1 MSSIE
6 TAPRPRRRPA
16 ALPVHLLRP
25 ALGLLLLAALGI
37 AAALIGDS
45 AMRTDFQARFQPP
58 ALAHPFGTDQLGRD
72 MLARTLAGLGVSMQV
87 GFAAATISTIVAILL
102 ALAAGLHRATDAAVS
117 FVIDLFLGL
126 PHLVLLVLL
135 SFAFGGGTQ
144 AVILAVALTHWP
156 RLSRVLRAELM
167 QVQASDY
174 VRSSYALGRS
184 RGFVLLRHVL
194 PHLLPQAVVGFIL
207 LFPHAILHEAG
218 LTFLGFGLEPSR
230 PAIGILLAD
239 AMKTLAAGRWWLAL
253 FPGLCLLGL
262 VLAFDGIGNA
272 VRRALDPRSAAP

>member
-6 TAPRPRRRPA
+6 TAPHSRRWPA
-16 ALPVHLLRP
+16 SMPAHLLRP
-25 ALGLLLLAALGI
+25 ALGLSLLVALGI
-37 AAALIGDS
+37 AAAMLGEG
-45 AMRTDFQARFQPP
+45 AMRADFQSRFQPP
-58 ALAHPFGTDQLGRD
+58 TLAHPFGTDQLGRD

-87 GFAAATISTIVAILL
+87 GLAAAAISTVVAVLL
-102 ALAAGLHRATDAAVS
+102 ALVAGLHRAADAAVS

-156 RLSRVLRAELM
+156 RLGRVLRAELM

-174 VRSSYALGRS
+174 VRTSYALGRS
-184 RGFVLLRHVL
+184 RGFVLIRHAL
-194 PHLLPQAVVGFIL
+194 PHLLPQALIGFIL

-230 PAIGILLAD
+230 PAVGILLAD

-262 VLAFDGIGNA
+262 VLAFDNIGNA
-272 VRRALDPRSAAP
+272 VRRALDPRGARS

>member
-1 MSSIE
+1 M
-6 TAPRPRRRPA
+6 PA
-16 ALPVHLLRP
+16 HLLRP
-25 ALGLLLLAALGI
+25 ALGLSLLVALGI
-37 AAALIGDS
+37 AAAMLGEG
-45 AMRTDFQARFQPP
+45 AMRADFQSRFQPP
-58 ALAHPFGTDQLGRD
+58 TLAHPFGTDQLGRD

-87 GFAAATISTIVAILL
+87 GLAAAAISTVVAVLL
-102 ALAAGLHRATDAAVS
+102 ALVAGLHRAADAAVS

-156 RLSRVLRAELM
+156 RLGRVLRAELM

-174 VRSSYALGRS
+174 VRTSYALGRS
-184 RGFVLLRHVL
+184 RGFVLIRHAL
-194 PHLLPQAVVGFIL
+194 PHLLPQALIGFIL

-230 PAIGILLAD
+230 PAVGILLAD

-262 VLAFDGIGNA
+262 VLAFDNIGNA
-272 VRRALDPRSAAP
+272 VRRALDPRGARS